1 MHIDYLV
8 TIIIVI
14 IIVYIGI
21 IFYSE
26 QKGQKKLEI
35 FKNQIIK
42 RDKIRLIFE
51 KWSIL
56 SKFSYSDITYKKDDI
71 TFTNELKKKIEDKI
85 GAPIFNQDKIQGDE
99 LDDDDLYS
107 IFQNKAANN
116 LIFKDLKPTTL
127 KNNDIAHISITIF
140 VIFSLCLVVT
150 VDKDYLPSNIV
161 TSALDLNGTKIL
173 VTRESPV
180 MVSAYNMLHNKTVT
194 LDFIIYYDRQFGNIE
209 SIVISP
215 SKKSILSFVN
225 NELEEKIDKKKNENK
240 INNSNLVNNINKTQN
255 PINVI
260 NNNTRNLMQESYFKK
275 EYYID
280 AVVRYNG
287 IKQNLTESFDIL
299 ITYEDGKTF
308 TKSNA
313 FDISVLVIDLPILTY
328 FFIVLLGVILGRT
341 ITILAQKLQNNE
353 YNVGHLHNEEK
364 LWIAFSIIISII
376 GFSAFNSTI
385 TQFTNNV
392 LANISIAFGFGFSSE
407 KILELARSFTTKYRS
422 AEESFQN
429 K

>member
-1 MHIDYLV
+1 M
-8 TIIIVI
+8 I

-150 VDKDYLPSNIV
+150 VDK
-161 TSALDLNGTKIL
+161 
-173 VTRESPV
+173 
-180 MVSAYNMLHNKTVT
+180 
-194 LDFIIYYDRQFGNIE
+194 
-209 SIVISP
+209 
-215 SKKSILSFVN
+215 
-225 NELEEKIDKKKNENK
+225 
-240 INNSNLVNNINKTQN
+240 
-255 PINVI
+255 
-260 NNNTRNLMQESYFKK
+260 
-275 EYYID
+275 
-280 AVVRYNG
+280 
-287 IKQNLTESFDIL
+287 
-299 ITYEDGKTF
+299 
-308 TKSNA
+308 
-313 FDISVLVIDLPILTY
+313 
-328 FFIVLLGVILGRT
+328 
-341 ITILAQKLQNNE
+341 
-353 YNVGHLHNEEK
+353 
-364 LWIAFSIIISII
+364 
-376 GFSAFNSTI
+376 
-385 TQFTNNV
+385 
-392 LANISIAFGFGFSSE
+392 
-407 KILELARSFTTKYRS
+407 
-422 AEESFQN
+422 
-429 K
+429 